1 MCREFGSGA
10 LLVGLVATMRM
21 IGISMVVVEW
31 LLISGT
37 TDCTEKLQ
45 LILLILF
52 LSGVCRFYLGGGADD
67 GGRRSAR
74 TTGSVPL

>member
-10 LLVGLVATMRM
+10 SPVGLVVTMRM
-21 IGISMVVVEW
+21 IGTSMVVVEW
-31 LLISGT
+31 LLISGM

-52 LSGVCRFYLGGGADD
+52 LSGVC
-67 GGRRSAR
+67 
-74 TTGSVPL
+74 